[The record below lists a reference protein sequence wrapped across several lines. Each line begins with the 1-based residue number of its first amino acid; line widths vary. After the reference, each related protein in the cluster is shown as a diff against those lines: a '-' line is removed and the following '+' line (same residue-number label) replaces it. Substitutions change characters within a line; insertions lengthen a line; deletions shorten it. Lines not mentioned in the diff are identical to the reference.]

1 MKMKDQRILILSLLL
16 VGVYL
21 YARGRKQK
29 PPEIVKPMKG
39 LGEITPYVIETRRM
53 WTVIDSEGDPLNIRK
68 QPTTAS
74 SIVGQLTNDAIFE
87 GSKVNGLS
95 WVAVYDKKDKSKI
108 LGFVSSRYVRIGI

>member
-1 MKMKDQRILILSLLL
+1 MKNKNQRILLLSLLL

-21 YARGRKQK
+21 YVRGKK
-29 PPEIVKPMKG
+29 NKAPVIVPPLRGM
-39 LGEITPYVIETRRM
+39 GEITPFVLEMRRM

-68 QPTTAS
+68 QPTTS
-74 SIVGQLTNDAIFE
+74 SSVVGQLTNDTIFE
-87 GSKVNGLS
+87 GSKVNGLT